1 MKNLKIRTKL
11 LATFMLVII
20 LFIGT
25 VAIAIYGLQANA
37 NKYSEFYNVEYK
49 VTNNIMSM
57 RRGLQIIVKDLAF
70 ITIESDES
78 KKESYQD
85 ELQTELTALE
95 ENAYWLFENFTGDS
109 QLLDSFSDSIQK
121 AMELQENVITT
132 SETDNLEAQRILLEE
147 YQPLVQ
153 EAVNTL
159 IQISAV
165 EEKTAE
171 DNFLS
176 TVDMQELL
184 VAAQIGMAVVALI
197 ITILLSTYLTRSIT
211 KPLRQLETAADKIV
225 NGNFDIS
232 VTYESKDE
240 LGSLTKSFKN
250 MTFILE
256 TVISDAS
263 RLLSEMADGNFDV
276 RTNAEERY
284 VGSLQS
290 LLLSIRKLNK
300 DLSITLGQINQSA
313 DQVASG
319 SGQVSN
325 GAQALAQ
332 GATEQAASVEEL
344 ASTIT
349 NISYQV
355 KSTADNAMEARSKS
369 NTAGGEAEI
378 CNNQMHDMMDAM
390 EEIARS
396 SNEISKIIKTIE
408 DIAFQ
413 TNILALNAAVEA
425 ARAGEA
431 GKGFAVVAEEVRS
444 LASKSSVASKN
455 TAELIE
461 SSVNAVTRGT
471 KLANSTAESLVQVVN
486 HVRSASTKVDEIANA
501 AEEQAGAIEQV
512 TLGVDQ
518 ISSVVQTNSA
528 TAEESAAASE
538 ELFSQSSLL
547 KSLVGRFRLK
557 GRSSSMASQP
567 AVSEPAAV
575 ESYDSNVYDGGS
587 FDSGSYDMS
596 YDDSDSFGGA
606 ADTSYSAPSS
616 SNKSYSNEVIYD
628 GAKY

>member
-11 LATFMLVII
+11 LVTFMLVII

-25 VAIAIYGLQANA
+25 VAIAITGLQTNA
-37 NKYSEFYNVEYK
+37 SKYSEFYNVEYK

-57 RRGLQIIVKDLAF
+57 RRGLQIIVKNLSF
-70 ITIESDES
+70 ITIDN
-78 KKESYQD
+78 KQTYQD
-85 ELQTELTALE
+85 ELQKELASLE
-95 ENAYWLFENFTGDS
+95 ENATWLHENFTGNTE
-109 QLLDSFSDSIQK
+109 LLQSFETSIVE
-121 AMELQENVITT
+121 AISLQQEIIKLA
-132 SETDNLEAQRILLEE
+132 ETDNLQAQSMLLNE
-147 YQPLVQ
+147 YQPLVE

-159 IQISAV
+159 IQISAE

-171 DNFLS
+171 ENYLS
-176 TVDMQELL
+176 TVEMQEWL
-184 VAAQIGMAVVALI
+184 VAAQVGMAAAALV

-211 KPLRQLETAADKIV
+211 KPLRQLEDAAEKIV
-225 NGNFDIS
+225 NGHFDIN

-250 MTFILE
+250 MTYILDS
-256 TVISDAS
+256 VISDAS

-276 RTNAEERY
+276 RTKAEDKY
-284 VGSLQS
+284 VGNLQS

-300 DLSITLGQINQSA
+300 DLSVTLGQINLSA

-349 NISYQV
+349 NISHQV
-355 KSTADNAMEARSKS
+355 NTTAENAIEARTRS
-369 NTAGGEAEI
+369 NTAGDEAEI
-378 CNNQMHDMMDAM
+378 CNNQMHDMMTAM

-461 SSVNAVTRGT
+461 NSVNAVTRGT
-471 KLANSTAESLVQVVN
+471 KLANSTAESLVQVVD

-528 TAEESAAASE
+528 TAEESAAASQELSEQASMLKNLVAKFKLRE
-538 ELFSQSSLL
+538 EYA
-547 KSLVGRFRLK
+547 R
-557 GRSSSMASQP
+557 MASQ
-567 AVSEPAAV
+567 AE
-575 ESYDSNVYDGGS
+575 YN
-587 FDSGSYDMS
+587 
-596 YDDSDSFGGA
+596 
-606 ADTSYSAPSS
+606 SYSASS
-616 SNKSYSNEVIYD
+616 SNIIDLN
-628 GAKY
+628 